1 MNRYVEDHLF
11 KPKNKLMKTIIVLAL
26 AATAF
31 TACNDQ
37 KKTETTTTVNSDTM
51 TTAVDTTTNA
61 INNTTTVTT
70 YTPAEGDVAYRDGK
84 LMVYRNN
91 AYVEA
96 DKDVTLDDGIVVRR
110 NGEVTRNGVVVKM
123 EDGETVSKTGRFFN
137 KTGAAIDDA
146 WDATKRG
153 VSKAAKAVGKGAK
166 KVGEEVKDA
175 VH

>member
-1 MNRYVEDHLF
+1 
-11 KPKNKLMKTIIVLAL
+11 MKRIIVIAL
-26 AATAF
+26 AATTLA
-31 TACNDQ
+31 ACGDQ
-37 KKTETTTTVNSDTM
+37 KNTETTTVSTDTM
-51 TTAVDTTTNA
+51 STMVDTSTNA
-61 INNTTTVTT
+61 ISDNTTVTNA
-70 YTPAEGDVAYRDGK
+70 YVPAEGDVAYRDGK
-84 LMVYRNN
+84 VMVYRNN
-91 AYVEA
+91 TYVEA
-96 DKDVTLDDGIVVRR
+96 DRDVTLDDGIVVRR

-137 KTGAAIDDA
+137 RAGEVIEDG